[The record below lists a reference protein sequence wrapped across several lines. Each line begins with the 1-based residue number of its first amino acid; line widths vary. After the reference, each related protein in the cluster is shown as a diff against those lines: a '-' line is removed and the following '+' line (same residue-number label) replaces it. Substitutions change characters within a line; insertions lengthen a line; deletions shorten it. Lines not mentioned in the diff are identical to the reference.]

1 VSIRYQRIKA
11 MSADYPLTTL
21 CEAFAVSR
29 SGYYAWRERAPSV
42 RQQANA
48 RLVAEMECLH
58 QGFEAC
64 YGSPR
69 MTVELQARGHA
80 CSENRVAR
88 LMRQQGLRAQAAPRF
103 VPCTTDSDHDHPI
116 APNRLAESVAPDGP
130 NQVWLQDIT
139 YVPTAQGWLYLA
151 LVLDLWSRKI
161 VGWAMADHLR
171 SELVVSALSMA
182 QRQRQPGKGLLV
194 HSDRG
199 VQYASQETRQ
209 FLEQHGWLASM
220 SRTGNP
226 YDNAWMESA
235 IGKIKNEVL
244 GTVMP
249 ADHTTAKQQLFAGIE
264 GWYNRRRRHSALN
277 YQSPVAFEA
286 QFMKN

>member
-1 VSIRYQRIKA
+1 MEQ
-11 MSADYPLTTL
+11 DYPLSEL
-21 CEAFAVSR
+21 CVAFEVSR
-29 SGYYAWRERAPSV
+29 SGYYAWGQRKPSA

-48 RLVAEMECLH
+48 RLLQTMAELR
-58 QGFEAC
+58 QGQEIC

-69 MTVELQARGHA
+69 MTEELNSRGHA

-88 LMRQQGLRAQAAPRF
+88 LMRQHALRAQAPRRF
-103 VPCTTDSDHDHPI
+103 MPVTTDSAHDLPI
-116 APNRLAESVAPDGP
+116 APNRLAERAAPDGP

-139 YVPTAQGWLYLA
+139 CVPTAQGWLYVA

-171 SELVVSALSMA
+171 SELVVSALQMA
-182 QRQRQPGKGLLV
+182 RCQRQPGKGLLV

-199 VQYASQETRQ
+199 VQYASRETRQ
-209 FLEQHGWLASM
+209 LLEQHGWIASM

-235 IGKIKNEVL
+235 IGKLKSEVL
-244 GTVMP
+244 QGRVS
-249 ADHTTAKQQLFAGIE
+249 ADHAQAKQQLFAGIE
-264 GWYNRRRRHSALN
+264 SWYNQRRRHSALG
-277 YQSPVAFEA
+277 YQSPVAFET

>member
-1 VSIRYQRIKA
+1 MNERYQRIQA
-11 MSADYPLTTL
+11 MEKEYLLSDL
-21 CEAFAVSR
+21 CAALAVSR
-29 SGYYAWRERAPSV
+29 SGYYAWRDRALSA
-42 RQQANA
+42 RQVANA
-48 RLVAEMECLH
+48 RLREEIEELRR
-58 QGFEAC
+58 GPEAA

-69 MTVELQARGHA
+69 MTVELQSRGHA

-88 LMRQQGLRAQAAPRF
+88 LMRQHGLRAQVRPRF
-103 VPCTTDSDHDHPI
+103 VPCTTDSDHGEPI
-116 APNRLAESVAPDGP
+116 APNRLAQRAAPEGP
-130 NQVWLQDIT
+130 NEVWLQDIT

-171 SELVVSALSMA
+171 SELVVNALRMA
-182 QRQRQPGKGLLV
+182 QTQRQPGPGLLL

-199 VQYASQETRQ
+199 VQYASEETRR
-209 FLEQHGWLASM
+209 FLATHDWQASM
-220 SRTGNP
+220 SRTANP

-244 GTVMP
+244 GETIP
-249 ADHTTAKQQLFAGIE
+249 ADHAAARQQLFIGIE
-264 GWYNRRRRHSALN
+264 CWYNRRRRHSALG

-286 QFMKN
+286 KSMNN

>member
-1 VSIRYQRIKA
+1 MSERYQRIQA
-11 MSADYPLTTL
+11 MSADYTTREL
-21 CEAFAVSR
+21 CEAFEVSR
-29 SGYYAWRERAPSV
+29 SGYYAWRERAPSA
-42 RQQANA
+42 RQQANL
-48 RLVAEMECLH
+48 RLVEEIQLLR
-58 QGFEAC
+58 QGQEAC

-69 MTVELQARGHA
+69 MTEELQARGHL

-88 LMRQQGLRAQAAPRF
+88 LMREHSLRAQAAPRF
-103 VPCTTDSDHDHPI
+103 VPCTTDSEHDEPI
-116 APNRLAESVAPDGP
+116 APNRLAERAAPTGP

-139 YVPTAQGWLYLA
+139 YIPTAQGWLYLA

-171 SELVVSALSMA
+171 GELVIAALRMA
-182 QRQRQPGKGLLV
+182 QTQRQPGKGLLV

-199 VQYASQETRQ
+199 VQYASAQTRAY
-209 FLEQHGWLASM
+209 LEQHGWMASM
-220 SRTGNP
+220 SRKGNP

-244 GTVMP
+244 GRQVP
-249 ADHTTAKQQLFAGIE
+249 ADHAGARQQLFVGIE
-264 GWYNRRRRHSALN
+264 SWYNQRRRHSALG
-277 YQSPVAFEA
+277 YQSPVAFET

>member
-1 VSIRYQRIKA
+1 MQT
-11 MSADYPLTTL
+11 DYPLSEL
-21 CEAFAVSR
+21 CEVFDVSR
-29 SGYYAWRERAPSV
+29 SGYYAWRQRKPSV
-42 RQQANA
+42 RQQAND
-48 RLVAEMECLH
+48 RLVAQMERLR
-58 QGFEAC
+58 QGPEVC

-69 MTVELQARGHA
+69 MTVELQACGHA

-88 LMRQQGLRAQAAPRF
+88 LMRQHGLRAQKARRF
-103 VPCTTDSDHDHPI
+103 VPCTTDSDHDQPI
-116 APNRLAESVAPDGP
+116 APNRLAERAAPDGP

-139 YVPTAQGWLYLA
+139 YVPTAQGWLFVA

-171 SELVVSALSMA
+171 SELVVAALQMA
-182 QRQRQPGKGLLV
+182 QKQRQPGTGLLL

-199 VQYASQETRQ
+199 VQYASQQTRQ
-209 FLEQHGWLASM
+209 FLEQQGWIASM

-244 GTVMP
+244 GAKLP
-249 ADHTTAKQQLFAGIE
+249 ANQVAAQQQLFVGIQC
-264 GWYNRRRRHSALN
+264 WYNQRRRHSALN
-277 YQSPVAFEA
+277 YKSPVAFEA

>member
-1 VSIRYQRIKA
+1 MEA
-11 MSADYPLTTL
+11 MASAYPLHAL
-21 CEAFAVSR
+21 CEAFGVSR
-29 SGYYAWRERAPSV
+29 SGYYAWRKREPSA

-48 RLVAEMECLH
+48 RLLAEMQLIR
-58 QGFEAC
+58 QGPEAC

-69 MTVELQARGHA
+69 MTQELNSRGHA
-80 CSENRVAR
+80 CSEPRVAR
-88 LMRQQGLRAQAAPRF
+88 LMRAHGLRAEAAPRF
-103 VPCTTDSDHDHPI
+103 VPCTTDSDHDLPI
-116 APNRLAESVAPDGP
+116 APNRLAARVAPDGP

-161 VGWAMADHLR
+161 VGWAIADHVR
-171 SELVVSALSMA
+171 SELVVAALQMA
-182 QRQRQPGKGLLV
+182 QTQRQPGKGLLV

-199 VQYASQETRQ
+199 VQYASQATRE
-209 FLEQHGWLASM
+209 FLDHHGWIASM

-235 IGKIKNEVL
+235 IGKIKTEVL
-244 GTVMP
+244 GRQLP
-249 ADHTTAKQQLFAGIE
+249 ADHAAAKQQLFVGIE
-264 GWYNRRRRHSALN
+264 CWYNHRRRHSALG
-277 YQSPVAFEA
+277 YQSPVAFET